1 MDLRLNRKR
10 ALVTGGTRGIG
21 HAVVE
26 ALAHEGCQVSFCART
41 ADAVGVV
48 ETELRQRGHTAFGTP
63 VDVCDDTSVADWTE
77 ASAARMG
84 GIDIVVANAGA
95 VANKP
100 ELAAWR
106 AGFDT
111 DIMGTVVTVEHA
123 IPFLRRSDAGSVV
136 VMSSVAALEIY
147 AGERPYTAIKAALT
161 AYASGLAQRLAP
173 DGIRANVISPGAILF
188 PGSVWERAQTDQPQV
203 YAEILGRTA
212 LGRLGT
218 ASEVAQAVAFIASPA
233 AGFVTGT
240 NFVID
245 GGLTKRVHY

>member
-1 MDLRLNRKR
+1 MDLRLDGKC

-21 HAVVE
+21 RAVVE
-26 ALAHEGCQVSFCART
+26 ALADEGCRVSFCARS
-41 ADAVGVV
+41 ADAVEVV

-63 VDVCDDTSVADWTE
+63 VDVSDDTAMADWTE

-123 IPFLRRSDAGSVV
+123 IPFLRQSDAGSVV

-212 LGRLGT
+212 MGRLGT
-218 ASEVAQAVAFIASPA
+218 AQEIAEAVAFIASPA
-233 AGFVTGT
+233 AGYVTGT
-240 NFVID
+240 NFVVD